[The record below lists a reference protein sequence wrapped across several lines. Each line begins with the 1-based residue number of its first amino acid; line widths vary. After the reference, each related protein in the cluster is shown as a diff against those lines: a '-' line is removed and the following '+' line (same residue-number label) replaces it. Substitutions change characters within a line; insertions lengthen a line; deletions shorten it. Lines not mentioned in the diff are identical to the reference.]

1 NTDAAPVSCA
11 NVDIRLSTDGGFT
24 YPVSI
29 EAGVPNDGSEQ
40 VLVPEEITTTA
51 RIQVMCSN
59 NVFFDISNANFTIE
73 QGEPVASLSI
83 GKSVDP
89 TGAVS
94 PGDVLTYTVAV
105 TNSGSLTATASITD
119 TFAAVLTGVTC
130 NGVPGDLDV
139 VESIEPAGQASF
151 ECTAEVDP
159 GLAIELSKTVDQAVV
174 NAGETVTYT
183 LTVTNPHG
191 SATLTDVLVT
201 DPDVGTCTPALGIP
215 FDLGPGDS
223 QTFVCPDVV
232 VTETVT
238 NTANVTAELL
248 IENQAQASAPEDP
261 AGVVSSE
268 VVSSPVALAASASAT
283 VEVSPQGPV
292 YHVFLPLS
300 VRND

>member
-1 NTDAAPVSCA
+1 
-11 NVDIRLSTDGGFT
+11 
-24 YPVSI
+24 
-29 EAGVPNDGSEQ
+29 VPNDGSEQ

-59 NVFFDISNANFTIE
+59 NIFFDISNANFTIE

-83 GKSVDP
+83 GKSVEP

-130 NGVPGDLDV
+130 NGVPGNLDV

-151 ECTAEVDP
+151 ECTAEVDTA
-159 GLAIELSKTVDQAVV
+159 LAIELSKSVDQTVV
-174 NAGETVTYT
+174 TAGETVTYT
-183 LTVTNPHG
+183 LTVTNPHQ
-191 SATLTDVLVT
+191 SAILTNVLVT
-201 DPDVGTCTPALGIP
+201 DPDVGICTPALGIP

-238 NTANVTAELL
+238 NIASVTAEYL
-248 IENQAQASAPEDP
+248 IENQALASAPEDP
-261 AGVVSSE
+261 SGVVMSE
-268 VVSSPVALAASASAT
+268 VVSNPVALTDSAATIVIVIPEASF
-283 VEVSPQGPV
+283 EI
-292 YHVFLPLS
+292 FLP
-300 VRND
+300 VAARND